1 LNTDLG
7 DSPAR
12 GRIPVLVP
20 RLRVPSS
27 QSGQM
32 PPEPSDASDDL
43 SKEGPRQ
50 VGFGKLEDEAPDIPE
65 ETPGL
70 EEPLLEARQ

>member
-1 LNTDLG
+1 
-7 DSPAR
+7 
-12 GRIPVLVP
+12 
-20 RLRVPSS
+20 
-27 QSGQM
+27 M

-43 SKEGPRQ
+43 SKEGRRQ
-50 VGFGKLEDEAPDIPE
+50 VGFGKLEDEVPDISE